1 MPAISPPAAPSV
13 SRRIGRVGRWYG
25 APIALRLILASASPA
40 RLRVLRDAGFDPE
53 VVVSGVSE
61 RIGKVGT
68 ARAVVILAERK
79 GTAVAGSCPGALV
92 LSCDSMLDLDG
103 TAFGRPASPEEA
115 TDMWRRL
122 SGNQGVLHTGHCLI
136 DTRTDRRV
144 CRLASTVVRFGT
156 PSRAEISA
164 YVDSGE
170 PLAVAGAFTIDG
182 LAAPFINGIEGDPS
196 NVLGLSLPL
205 FRRMLDEFGVSITE
219 LWRVR

>member
-1 MPAISPPAAPSV
+1 
-13 SRRIGRVGRWYG
+13 
-25 APIALRLILASASPA
+25 LILASASPA

-68 ARAVVILAERK
+68 ARAVVVLAERK
-79 GTAVAGSCPGALV
+79 GTAVAPRCPDSLI
-92 LSCDSMLDLDG
+92 LSCDSLLDLDG
-103 TAFGRPASPEEA
+103 SALGKPASPEEA

-122 SGNQGVLHTGHCLI
+122 SGNHGVLHTGHCLI
-136 DTRTDRRV
+136 DTRTDRRLS
-144 CRLASTVVRFGT
+144 RLASTVVRFGT

-164 YVDSGE
+164 YVASGE
-170 PLAVAGAFTIDG
+170 PLRVAGGFTIDG
-182 LAAPFINGIEGDPS
+182 RAGPFVDGIEGDPS

-205 FRRMLDEFGVSITE
+205 FRRMLDEFGVTITE